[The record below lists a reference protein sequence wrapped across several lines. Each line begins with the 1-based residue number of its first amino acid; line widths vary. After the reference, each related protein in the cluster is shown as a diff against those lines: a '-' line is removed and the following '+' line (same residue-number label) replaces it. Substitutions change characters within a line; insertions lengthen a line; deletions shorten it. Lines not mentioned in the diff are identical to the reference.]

1 MNKHI
6 IGLNAGIIW
15 RLLSNQEKW
24 TYNDLKT
31 ASGLTDRELNTAIGW
46 LAREGKIEFEQE
58 YKSGKEMF
66 YLMLNIYI

>member
-46 LAREGKIEFEQE
+46 LAREGKIEFEQ
-58 YKSGKEMF
+58 
-66 YLMLNIYI
+66 